1 MAVIALNGQKKG
13 KFSAGIF
20 PSGLYCSPNLMDQR
34 KRIFSFTMLSNMSQS
49 IFESVQWKR
58 KRAHFME
65 TIPIFI
71 SFKSLFKVIM
81 CINRHGHEPCEC
93 WYRELN
99 NEIFAPFLF
108 GS

>member
-1 MAVIALNGQKKG
+1 MGVMALSGQKKG

-20 PSGLYCSPNLMDQR
+20 PSGLHCNPNFMDQR
-34 KRIFSFTMLSNMSQS
+34 KSIFSFTMLSNMSQS
-49 IFESVQWKR
+49 IFGSVQWKR
-58 KRAHFME
+58 REQHFME

-71 SFKSLFKVIM
+71 RFKSLLKVIM
-81 CINRHGHEPCEC
+81 RINRHGHEPCKC